1 VSVRVTGIEEVLDPW
16 LERVSDQ
23 SKRAAVIAKVIWAS
37 EHFDELFAQQAPI
50 GDNPLFRW
58 IDIPEVEVTIRV
70 FLPYPNRGINLISI
84 FDLDKD
90 E

>member
-1 VSVRVTGIEEVLDPW
+1 MSVRVTGIEEILDPW
-16 LERVSDQ
+16 LERVLDQ
-23 SKRAAVIAKVIWAS
+23 SKRAAVIDKVIWTS

-50 GDNPLFRW
+50 GDNALFRW
-58 IDIPEVEVTIRV
+58 IDIPEAGVTLRV
-70 FLPYPNRGINLISI
+70 FLPYPHRSI